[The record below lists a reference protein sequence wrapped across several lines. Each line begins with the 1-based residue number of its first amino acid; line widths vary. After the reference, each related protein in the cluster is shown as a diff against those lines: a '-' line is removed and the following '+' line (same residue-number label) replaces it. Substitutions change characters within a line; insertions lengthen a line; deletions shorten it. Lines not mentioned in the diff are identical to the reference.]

1 LSAQDA
7 LAAPNSRNVTLRR
20 QGFKIRSLGR
30 SIAFHYRVGMRY
42 TFGQAEAF
50 YWVARLGGFRAAA
63 SHLSLSQPTVSLRV
77 KELERILGGELF
89 DRSLYRPVPTTLGA
103 AIYADVERT
112 LAHAEQ
118 VQRHSK
124 DGLTRRGLLRIG
136 AADSFAASVLPEL
149 LASLAARHSELQV
162 DVTVDFSTK
171 LEQLLLDR
179 LIDIAFLSQPRAHEG
194 ITVVPLWLIDLV
206 WVVGEALPFAG
217 DVATPENLVDLPIF
231 TNSSPSGLFTT
242 IQLWFGSRGLKPLRV
257 NTCNPLT
264 VIARLASAGT
274 GAAMIPR
281 EMIRFSGSDSALRV
295 LEADPPIPSHNLCAM
310 WWTKD
315 ADEDKRYLADLAKDI
330 ACRPSGPGGPGNF
343 AENRQKASEAGRKGG
358 QH

>member
-1 LSAQDA
+1 LSPAII
-7 LAAPNSRNVTLRR
+7 LA
-20 QGFKIRSLGR
+20 
-30 SIAFHYRVGMRY
+30 MRY

-63 SHLSLSQPTVSLRV
+63 LHLNLSQPTVSLRI
-77 KELERILGGELF
+77 KELERTLGGELF
-89 DRSLYRPVPTTLGA
+89 DRSLYRPVPTTLGN
-103 AIYADVERT
+103 AIYADVERM

-124 DGLTRRGLLRIG
+124 DGLRGRSLLRIG
-136 AADSFAASVLPEL
+136 AADSFAAAILPAL
-149 LASLAARHSELQV
+149 LAQLARRHAELQV

-179 LIDIAFLSQPRAHEG
+179 SIDIAFLSQPRAHEG
-194 ITVVPLWLIDLV
+194 VTIVPLWLIDLV
-206 WVVGEALPFAG
+206 WVVGEGLPFSG
-217 DVATPENLVDLPIF
+217 NVATPENLVDLPIF

-242 IQLWFGSRGLKPLRV
+242 IQMWFGAHGLKPRRL

-281 EMIRFSGSDSALRV
+281 EMIHLSGEKLSLRV

-310 WWTKD
+310 WWNNES
-315 ADEDKRYLADLAKDI
+315 AEECSYLADLAREI
-330 ACRPSGPGGPGNF
+330 ATG
-343 AENRQKASEAGRKGG
+343 
-358 QH
+358 

>member
-1 LSAQDA
+1 
-7 LAAPNSRNVTLRR
+7 
-20 QGFKIRSLGR
+20 
-30 SIAFHYRVGMRY
+30 MRY

-63 SHLSLSQPTVSLRV
+63 QHLNLSQPTVSLRI

-89 DRSLYRPVPTTLGA
+89 DRSHYRPSPTSLGN
-103 AIYADVERT
+103 AIYADIERL

-124 DGLTRRGLLRIG
+124 EGLRGKSLLRIG
-136 AADSFAASVLPEL
+136 AADSFAAAILPDL
-149 LASLAARHSELQV
+149 LAHLARRHAELQV
-162 DVTVDFSTK
+162 DVTVDFSTR

-179 LIDIAFLSQPRAHEG
+179 SIDIAFLSQPRAHEG
-194 ITVVPLWLIDLV
+194 VTIVPLWLIDLV
-206 WVVGEALPFAG
+206 WVVGEGLPFAG

-242 IQLWFGSRGLKPLRV
+242 IQMWFGAHGLKPRRL

-264 VIARLASAGT
+264 VIARLANAGT

-281 EMIRFSGSDSALRV
+281 EMIHLSGEKLGLRV
-295 LEADPPIPSHNLCAM
+295 LEARPAIPSHNLCAM
-310 WWTKD
+310 WWNNES
-315 ADEDKRYLADLAKDI
+315 ADECSYLANLATEI
-330 ACRPSGPGGPGNF
+330 AKLAR
-343 AENRQKASEAGRKGG
+343 
-358 QH
+358 